1 MAARVE
7 GPVLRAKKE
16 RSKLLRFFGLR
27 WGAVTELLPGRTT
40 KLVLLGLASPFAL
53 YSYDRYEAAKIMQ
66 EYKDRVQHLADIP
79 LDEATDE
86 LEYPRKIW
94 IMSTRVPDDTE
105 DDRGNRWFKTYI
117 KVRGETLCSPHQ
129 ADIRVLQPVLYA
141 AGFDYSFLNGTVPGA
156 LGRRVRERIRLERIA
171 SLTPQAAVHAGE
183 AGYLE
188 TLDKRRHAKAMG
200 LTVLVGR
207 NTMKEYFW
215 GMKQGWLVD
224 FDAVEEER
232 GDEGKL
238 NDLKEELNR
247 DGVFDEIASPTLD
260 AGATDQEEP
269 FKPEP
274 TASPFTAP
282 YSSLRS
288 FSPTIPK
295 PAAVHPSEEQRS
307 LIIPAVASIPPQPPF
322 LILPF
327 DHPLGYLRYWPL
339 KMAKYLFLERYR
351 VREGCETALS
361 IIQAVQPAPAHQA
374 SFGFSDGL
382 QTGVRQI
389 VPPRNVNDVNLDERE
404 LEAKLE
410 DVLTENSKKVQ
421 PQWRGSEL
429 PESGSPD
436 LDFDAPAEYHYRK
449 TFSETPINIASNKK
463 LFYKELP
470 NKLKIARELENRDR
484 LPTKDEQKYPPPTE
498 DDLKQERLNKEK
510 KWRND
515 YYGWLMTRV
524 GSKVTWDSRFDGF
537 RVLDLQLAK
546 QARDKYGFVGD
557 RQRQQQTGVSEFA

>member
-1 MAARVE
+1 M
-7 GPVLRAKKE
+7 
-16 RSKLLRFFGLR
+16 
-27 WGAVTELLPGRTT
+27 
-40 KLVLLGLASPFAL
+40 
-53 YSYDRYEAAKIMQ
+53 
-66 EYKDRVQHLADIP
+66 
-79 LDEATDE
+79 
-86 LEYPRKIW
+86 
-94 IMSTRVPDDTE
+94 
-105 DDRGNRWFKTYI
+105 
-117 KVRGETLCSPHQ
+117 
-129 ADIRVLQPVLYA
+129 LYA

-171 SLTPQAAVHAGE
+171 SLTPQAAVNAGE

-260 AGATDQEEP
+260 AGATDREEP
-269 FKPEP
+269 FKAEP

-307 LIIPAVASIPPQPPF
+307 LIIPAVAAIPPQPPF

-351 VREGCETALS
+351 VREGCEAALS
-361 IIQAVQPAPAHQA
+361 IIQAVQPTPAHQA

-389 VPPRNVNDVNLDERE
+389 EPPRNSTLR
-404 LEAKLE
+404 
-410 DVLTENSKKVQ
+410 
-421 PQWRGSEL
+421 
-429 PESGSPD
+429 
-436 LDFDAPAEYHYRK
+436 
-449 TFSETPINIASNKK
+449 
-463 LFYKELP
+463 
-470 NKLKIARELENRDR
+470 
-484 LPTKDEQKYPPPTE
+484 
-498 DDLKQERLNKEK
+498 
-510 KWRND
+510 
-515 YYGWLMTRV
+515 
-524 GSKVTWDSRFDGF
+524 
-537 RVLDLQLAK
+537 
-546 QARDKYGFVGD
+546 
-557 RQRQQQTGVSEFA
+557 